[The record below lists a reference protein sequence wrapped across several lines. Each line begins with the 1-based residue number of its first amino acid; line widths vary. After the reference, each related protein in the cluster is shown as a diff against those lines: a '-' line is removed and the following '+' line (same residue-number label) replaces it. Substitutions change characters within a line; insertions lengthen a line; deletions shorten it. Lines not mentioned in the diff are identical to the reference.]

1 MYVFVNLTS
10 ILWLGSTAFST
21 VTGIS
26 QEMSLVILAVFCGA
40 YALYGGLKAIALT
53 DVVQVTMLVLGGM
66 VIVFISLTHVSGD
79 VSALGALHGF
89 QMLLDKVP
97 NNHFHMILHPD
108 NPFYKDLPGLS
119 VILGGMWVANL
130 SYWGFNQYIIQ
141 RGLAAKNIHEAQKGI
156 VLAAFLKL
164 LIPLLVVVPGIAAIV
179 IAPHIKNDQ
188 AYPTLMTLLPPGLLG
203 IVFAALIAAIIASL
217 GSKVNSIATIFTMDV
232 FKTFNKKTSEKGLV
246 ITGRITAITALVIAV
261 LVAKPLIGGFDQA
274 FQFIQD
280 FSGFFTPGITV
291 IFLLGLFWKR
301 ATEAGALV
309 AAVGSVV
316 ISGVCYLGAYIGGL
330 ATVQAHPA
338 IASALV
344 YASKVPFMNRMGYTF
359 LACLVLAIIASL
371 MQTPKPQNVT
381 VDVQNVDYSTT
392 TSFKIAAVAII
403 AILIALYAT
412 WW

>member
-1 MYVFVNLTS
+1 
-10 ILWLGSTAFST
+10 
-21 VTGIS
+21 
-26 QEMSLVILAVFCGA
+26 
-40 YALYGGLKAIALT
+40 
-53 DVVQVTMLVLGGM
+53 
-66 VIVFISLTHVSGD
+66 
-79 VSALGALHGF
+79 
-89 QMLLDKVP
+89 
-97 NNHFHMILHPD
+97 
-108 NPFYKDLPGLS
+108 
-119 VILGGMWVANL
+119 
-130 SYWGFNQYIIQ
+130 
-141 RGLAAKNIHEAQKGI
+141 
-156 VLAAFLKL
+156 
-164 LIPLLVVVPGIAAIV
+164 VVPGIAAIV
-179 IAPHIKNDQ
+179 IAPGIKNDQ

-246 ITGRITAITALVIAV
+246 ITGRITAISALVIAV

-316 ISGVCYLGAYIGGL
+316 ISGVCYLGAKIGGL
-330 ATVQAHPA
+330 ALVQAHPA

-344 YASKVPFMNRMGYTF
+344 YASNVPFMNRMGYTF

-371 MQTPKPQNVT
+371 MQKPTPQTVT
-381 VDVQNVDYSTT
+381 VDVTHVDYSTT
-392 TSFKIAAVAII
+392 MSFKIASGAII
-403 AILIALYAT
+403 AVLIALYAT

>member
-1 MYVFVNLTS
+1 
-10 ILWLGSTAFST
+10 
-21 VTGIS
+21 
-26 QEMSLVILAVFCGA
+26 
-40 YALYGGLKAIALT
+40 
-53 DVVQVTMLVLGGM
+53 
-66 VIVFISLTHVSGD
+66 VSGD
-79 VSALGALHGF
+79 ASFIGAIHGF
-89 QMLLDKVP
+89 SQLLDKVP
-97 NNHFHMILHPD
+97 DNHFHMILKPD

-217 GSKVNSIATIFTMDV
+217 GSKVNSIATIFTMDIY
-232 FKTFNKKTSEKGLV
+232 KTFHKQASERMLV
-246 ITGRITAITALVIAV
+246 IVGRSTAIAGLVIAV

-274 FQFIQD
+274 FQYIQE

-309 AAVGSVV
+309 AAVGSVAL
-316 ISGVCYLGAYIGGL
+316 SLCYKLFL
-330 ATVQAHPA
+330 PA
-338 IASALV
+338 I
-344 YASKVPFMNRMGYTF
+344 PFMNRMGYIF
-359 LACLVLAIIASL
+359 LICLGLAIIASL
-371 MQTPKPQNVT
+371 LQKPKPETVT
-381 VDVQNVDYSTT
+381 VDVTNIDYSTSM
-392 TSFKIAAVAII
+392 SFKIASGAII

>member
-1 MYVFVNLTS
+1 V
-10 ILWLGSTAFST
+10 
-21 VTGIS
+21 
-26 QEMSLVILAVFCGA
+26 LAVFCGA

-66 VIVFISLTHVSGD
+66 VIVFISLTRVSGD
-79 VSALGALHGF
+79 VSLLGAVHGF
-89 QMLLDKVP
+89 QMLLHKVP
-97 NNHFHMILHPD
+97 DNHFHMILHPD
-108 NPFYKDLPGLS
+108 NQYYKDLPGLS

-141 RGLAAKNIHEAQKGI
+141 RGLAAKSIHEAQKGI

-164 LIPLLVVVPGIAAIV
+164 LIPLLVVVPGIAAV
-179 IAPHIKNDQ
+179 LIAPHIKNDQ

-246 ITGRITAITALVIAV
+246 ITGRITAISALIIAV

-280 FSGFFTPGITV
+280 FSGFFTPGICV

-309 AAVGSVV
+309 AAVGSVL
-316 ISGVCYLGAYIGGL
+316 ISGVCYLGEKIAHLDFI
-330 ATVQAHPA
+330 QAHA
-338 IASALV
+338 DAAKTLIYLSNI
-344 YASKVPFMNRMGYTF
+344 PFMNRMGYTF
-359 LACLVLAIIASL
+359 LICTGLAIVASL
-371 MQTPKPQNVT
+371 LQKPRPENVT
-381 VDVQNVDYSTT
+381 VDVTNVDYSTT
-392 TSFKIAAVAII
+392 MSFKIASGAII
-403 AILIALYAT
+403 AILVALYAT